1 MFKIIEKKVLGS
13 EIKLLKIEAPDI
25 SKKARPGQF
34 VIVKIGEKGERVPLT
49 INDFDPQNGTITIV
63 FQEVGKTTILLGR
76 LSEGDVIEDL
86 VGPLGKPTE
95 IENFGKV
102 VCVGGGVGTAVIYPV
117 TRGLYQAGNQVIGII
132 GARTKD
138 MLLFEEEMKNF
149 CHRLIITTD
158 DGSKGHHGLVTDV
171 LKQILTE
178 EKIDRVIAIGPTI
191 MMKFVAK
198 TTEPFGVPTI
208 VSLNPIMI
216 DATGMCGV
224 CRVNVG
230 TETKFACVH
239 GPEFDGHQVDFDLL
253 MGRLNQYKEEEKNA
267 LTTL

>member
-1 MFKIIEKKVLGS
+1 MFKIVEKKVLGPD
-13 EIKLLKIEAPDI
+13 IKLFRIEAPDL

-34 VIVKIGEKGERVPLT
+34 VIIRINETGERIPLT
-49 INDFDPQNGTITIV
+49 LNDFDPKQGTITIV
-63 FQEVGKTTILLGR
+63 FQEVGKTTIVLGR
-76 LSEGDVIEDL
+76 LNQGDYIEDL
-86 VGPLGKPTE
+86 VGPLGKHTE

-117 TRGLYQAGNQVIGII
+117 TRGLYQAGNQVTGII

-138 MLLFEEEMKNF
+138 LLIFEEEMKAF
-149 CHRLIITTD
+149 CHRLLITTD
-158 DGSKGHHGLVTDV
+158 DGSKGHHGFVTDA
-171 LKQILTE
+171 LKKILEE
-178 EKIDRVIAIGPTI
+178 EKIDRVIAIGPTV

-198 TTEPFGVPTI
+198 TTEPYGVPTI

-230 TETKFACVH
+230 KETKFACVH
-239 GPEFDGHQVDFDLL
+239 GPEFDGHHVDFDLL
-253 MGRLNQYKEEEKNA
+253 MDRLNQYKEEEKVA

>member
-1 MFKIIEKKVLGS
+1 MFKIVEKKVLGQD
-13 EIKLLKIEAPDI
+13 IKLFRIEAPDI

-34 VIVKIGEKGERVPLT
+34 VIVKIGEKGERIPLT
-49 INDFDPQNGTITIV
+49 INDFDPQKGTITIV

-76 LSEGDVIEDL
+76 LNEGDVIEDL
-86 VGPLGKPTE
+86 VGPLGKHTE

-102 VCVGGGVGTAVIYPV
+102 VCIGGGVGTAVIYPV
-117 TRGLYQAGNQVIGII
+117 TRGLFQAGNQVIGIV
-132 GARTKD
+132 GARNKD
-138 MLLFEEEMKNF
+138 LLIFEEEMKAF

-171 LKQILTE
+171 LKQILAE

-230 TETKFACVH
+230 NETKFACVH
-239 GPEFDGHQVDFDLL
+239 GPEFDGHKVDFDLL
-253 MGRLNQYKEEEKNA
+253 MGRLNQYKEEEKIA